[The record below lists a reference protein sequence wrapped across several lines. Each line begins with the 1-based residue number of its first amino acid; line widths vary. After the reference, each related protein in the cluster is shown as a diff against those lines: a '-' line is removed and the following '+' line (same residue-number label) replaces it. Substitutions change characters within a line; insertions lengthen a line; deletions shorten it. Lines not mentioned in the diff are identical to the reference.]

1 MYTNTTKTDFM
12 DTMQAVRPGSFTYDG
27 LDALFDGL
35 EAMEDDMGEQI
46 EFSPVTICCQFSEYP
61 SAIDALLDLGGDL
74 EAAARTLLENEEQET
89 AEENALDLLRDETLV
104 FECDGGAVV
113 IDSEF

>member
-1 MYTNTTKTDFM
+1 MYTNTTKTDCM

-46 EFSPVTICCQFSEYP
+46 EYSPVTICCQFSEYP

-104 FECDGGAVV
+104 FECYGGAVV